1 MNKKLQEQEKKLD
14 LEVEHMEE
22 IEYGLKELV
31 HGILIGVVI
40 GFILAWMIL

>member
-14 LEVEHMEE
+14 LEVEQMEE